1 MGDVME
7 VLRKIRD
14 FLRKD
19 TGDQNESTKLRYV
32 IRIIMLL
39 MILYN
44 LTATIVS
51 VVHGQGRNLV
61 YFVAFFFAFIV
72 VFAMSYFSK
81 TDVELV
87 LMHISM
93 LAWGFVMIGK
103 YGWKAGYQQIF
114 VVLLVVNFFSGY
126 KRYGLKIV
134 YSVFLLFCRVGAFFI
149 PSNQNSNALSSGTF
163 SFVIQFVNS
172 FFSYACI
179 STLCFI
185 YSRDSQKLEGKLVEY
200 NVQLVNQANTDPLT
214 GLNNRRKTL
223 EYMNH
228 LISDSKTTSICVSIC
243 DIDFFKKINDTY
255 GHDIGDKVL
264 KSLAKTMVS
273 SLDSDCFVSRWGGE
287 EFLIVFANAN
297 GDEAFVKLQDLRNKI
312 SQLNFEVK
320 DRSFKVTLTY
330 GLAEYDFRS
339 DVQDFIKEADNKL
352 YLGKENGRDQV
363 VF

>member
-1 MGDVME
+1 ME
-7 VLRKIRD
+7 ILRKLRD

-19 TGDQNESTKLRYV
+19 SGDQNESTKLRYV

-39 MILYN
+39 MVIYN
-44 LTATIVS
+44 MTATFVS
-51 VVHGQGRNLV
+51 VLHGQGRNIV
-61 YFVAFFFAFIV
+61 SFVVFFFAFAV

-93 LAWGFVMIGK
+93 LAWGFVMIRN

-114 VVLLVVNFFSGY
+114 VVLLVINFFSGY
-126 KRYGLKIV
+126 RRYGLKIA
-134 YSVFLLFCRVGAFFI
+134 YSFVLLLCRIGAFCI
-149 PSNQNSNALSSGTF
+149 PNNQNSSALTSGTF
-163 SFVIQFVNS
+163 AFVIQFVNS
-172 FFSYACI
+172 FFAFACI
-179 STLCFI
+179 STLCYI

-214 GLNNRRKTL
+214 GLNNRRKTM
-223 EYMNH
+223 EYMNQ
-228 LISDSKTTSICVSIC
+228 LISDSKVSSICVSIC
-243 DIDFFKKINDTY
+243 DIDFFKKVNDTY

-264 KSLAKTMVS
+264 KSLAQTMVS

-297 GDEAFVKLQDLRNKI
+297 GDEAFIKLQELRNKI

-339 DVQDFIKEADNKL
+339 DVHDFIKEADNKL